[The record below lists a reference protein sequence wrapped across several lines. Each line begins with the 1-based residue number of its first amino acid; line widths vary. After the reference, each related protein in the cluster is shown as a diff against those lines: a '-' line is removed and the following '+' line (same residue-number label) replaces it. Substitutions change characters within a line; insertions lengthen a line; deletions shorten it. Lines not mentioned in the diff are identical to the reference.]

1 MSNIFTFA
9 DLKQKENAKR
19 QQHNLQEKKFN
30 DARPEKKFNDKRT
43 SNIFTLADIE
53 KKENDERE
61 LQYLQAQQ
69 DIDKIKL
76 DEAEKLEQFNSTM
89 SGILKNLYTQLVFFK
104 KLYDSKCIE
113 LEKYKSNTPRSI
125 PQLPPPPS
133 FSSIFFKKLYDSKCI
148 ELENYKI
155 LNPPSRTPPPPSFL

>member
-30 DARPEKKFNDKRT
+30 NKRT

-69 DIDKIKL
+69 DIAKTKL

-113 LEKYKSNTPRSI
+113 LEKCKLNPPRSI
-125 PQLPPPPS
+125 PPLPPPS
-133 FSSIFFKKLYDSKCI
+133 FSSVFFKKLYDSKCI